1 MEQRAKQV
9 GKGGELYY
17 INPANGDYFT
27 KNLTEGAR
35 AEALGMADHLLEDF
49 HVTVKIALLSRF
61 VALSVSLTWKASPLQ
76 GGVSTG
82 AEWSKSAHTGGA
94 VDGSR
99 QLFANQSSWNE
110 GSCNLET
117 NAGTH
122 DMSRALMEGA
132 DLNDFFGHGFIPA
145 ASGEPSGRIKA
156 RTASFCT
163 ERSGWN
169 EGGANDQGLAFYLP
183 NGTWLQPPGM
193 VHKMFS
199 QDWLPGA
206 LAVSRSGG
214 AAALSVSAQLAAD
227 RSQLRLLVVNNRS
240 TAAKTT
246 VTIQGWQPAGTALV
260 TTLQAP
266 SLDAANPPFST
277 RISPSSGAQPW
288 AADGACDFPPLSVSV
303 VLLNASS
310 AARMKT
316 DEDG

>member
-49 HVTVKIALLSRF
+49 HVTVKTIMLLSRF
-61 VALSVSLTWKASPLQ
+61 VAFRLAHLESITIAGRREYRSGVVQARPHRRGGRRLAPALRQPVQLERGLLQ
-76 GGVSTG
+76 PRDERG
-82 AEWSKSAHTGGA
+82 
-94 VDGSR
+94 
-99 QLFANQSSWNE
+99 
-110 GSCNLET
+110 
-117 NAGTH
+117 NARYVPGPH
-122 DMSRALMEGA
+122 GRR
-132 DLNDFFGHGFIPA
+132 GHGFIPA

-183 NGTWLQPPGM
+183 NGSWLQPPGM

>member
-1 MEQRAKQV
+1 M
-9 GKGGELYY
+9 
-17 INPANGDYFT
+17 
-27 KNLTEGAR
+27 
-35 AEALGMADHLLEDF
+35 
-49 HVTVKIALLSRF
+49 
-61 VALSVSLTWKASPLQ
+61 
-76 GGVSTG
+76 STG
-82 AEWSKSAHTGGA
+82 ADWSKLTHTGGA

-316 DEDG
+316 DDRGKRHVR

>member
-1 MEQRAKQV
+1 
-9 GKGGELYY
+9 
-17 INPANGDYFT
+17 
-27 KNLTEGAR
+27 
-35 AEALGMADHLLEDF
+35 
-49 HVTVKIALLSRF
+49 
-61 VALSVSLTWKASPLQ
+61 
-76 GGVSTG
+76 
-82 AEWSKSAHTGGA
+82 
-94 VDGSR
+94 
-99 QLFANQSSWNE
+99 
-110 GSCNLET
+110 
-117 NAGTH
+117 
-122 DMSRALMEGA
+122 MEGA

-163 ERSGWN
+163 ERSGWD

-206 LAVSRSGG
+206 LAVSQSGG
-214 AAALSVSAQLAAD
+214 ATALSVSAQLAAD

-266 SLDAANPPFST
+266 SLDAANKDAGAEPFCSDPAART
-277 RISPSSGAQPW
+277 SCACRCPGRPW
-288 AADGACDFPPLSVSV
+288 APAGMGVCLRRRRP
-303 VLLNASS
+303 
-310 AARMKT
+310 
-316 DEDG
+316 